1 MKKKAINYRKS
12 SYLAIAMLAIAT
24 VSSTLKAQAA
34 EPDKTKFHFTVT
46 SDAHMGRSY
55 ADFAKFTCPAILA
68 NPSGPGAFMVNT
80 GDFDV
85 FTRVNAA
92 INEQLIQPL
101 KAQGKDYYWYPV
113 PGNHD
118 LYNTSNDPKFRTE
131 EPEKTQTR
139 ALIEYNKKNLKHIV
153 NWGPDFE
160 SKLPG
165 YENNGSKY
173 TNYSF
178 DYGNCHFVVLDLF
191 YSNAVGPRGCGNFH
205 KVTEQW
211 LENDLKA
218 NKKPHVFVFG
228 HHPVITYKAKYG
240 DGAAVP
246 EKYLLNFRRKQLWN
260 LLKKYKVD
268 AYLCG
273 HIHKYGVVVK
283 DGITQITNGKSGLK
297 SQASYV
303 MIFVDGNKITYKSY
317 LYRSVAWQEL
327 AGTIDPRPT
336 DTPLMPVK
344 TTAVAET
351 VKKAGK
357 PAVKTTTPV
366 TDKPTAKSTA
376 NDKLQSAALI
386 GYWSFDADSGSIA
399 TDASGNNNG
408 VVHGS
413 PEHVAGVH
421 SKAIIFDGST
431 DFIKIPARSKK
442 WRNLKQLT
450 LMGWFYRE
458 DGAEG
463 VTGIDKAQIYRLTS
477 TAVDTTKAKWTFW
490 LRAENGS
497 THSVTA
503 PTAVNNNEWHHL
515 AGTYDGKTLRI
526 YIDGVEVKSRDD
538 VFNIKDAGGAFD
550 IGRRDGARYFKGK
563 IDEVGVY
570 STALSQ

>member
-1 MKKKAINYRKS
+1 MKMKKKVINYGKLN
-12 SYLAIAMLAIAT
+12 YLAITLLTLIS
-24 VSSTLKAQAA
+24 VSSTLKTQAA

-85 FTRVNAA
+85 FTRVNSA

-118 LYNTSNDPKFRTE
+118 LYNTSNDPKFRTK

-139 ALIEYNKKNLKHIV
+139 ALIEYNKNHLKHIV

-191 YSNAVGPRGCGNFH
+191 YSNSIPARGCGNFH
-205 KVTEQW
+205 SVTEKW

-228 HHPVITYKAKYG
+228 HHPVITYKPKYG
-240 DGAAVP
+240 DGAAIP
-246 EKYLLNFRRKQLWN
+246 EKHLLDFRRKQLWN

-273 HIHKYGVVVK
+273 HIHKYGVMVK

-303 MIFVDGNKITYKSY
+303 MIFVDSNKITYKSY
-317 LYRSVAWQEL
+317 LYRSGAWQEL
-327 AGTIDPRPT
+327 AGTINPRPT

-344 TTAVAET
+344 TTAVADT
-351 VKKAGK
+351 VKKA
-357 PAVKTTTPV
+357 
-366 TDKPTAKSTA
+366 DKPTGKPVA

-386 GYWSFDADSGSIA
+386 GYWSFDADSGSIV

-413 PEHVAGVH
+413 PEYVAGVH
-421 SKAIIFDGST
+421 SKAIIFDGTT
-431 DFIKIPARSKK
+431 DFIKIPAGSKK

-450 LMGWFYRE
+450 LMGWFYRD

-463 VTGIDKAQIYRLTS
+463 VTGIDKAQNYRLTAI
-477 TAVDTTKAKWTFW
+477 AVNGTSAKWKFSVVD
-490 LRAENGS
+490 NKGKF
-497 THSVTA
+497 HSLTS
-503 PTAVNNNEWHHL
+503 PKAVKNNEWHHI
-515 AGTYDGKTLRI
+515 AGTYDGKTLKL
-526 YIDGVEVKSRDD
+526 YIDGIEVKSRDD
-538 VFNIKDAGGAFD
+538 IFEIKDAGGNFE
-550 IGRRDGARYFKGK
+550 IGRRDVARYFKGK

-570 STALSQ
+570 STALSQEEISQLK